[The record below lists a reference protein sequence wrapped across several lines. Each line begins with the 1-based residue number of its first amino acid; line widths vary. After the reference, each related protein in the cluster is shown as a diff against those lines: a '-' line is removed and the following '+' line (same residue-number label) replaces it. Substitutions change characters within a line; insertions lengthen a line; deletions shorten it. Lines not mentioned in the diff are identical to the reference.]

1 MIVTRSFGG
10 KEKST
15 SDMFDYNTVPKF
27 SIKPATIGE
36 FSLSF
41 EENSYRLC
49 KGKDQLMALYKP
61 NYRELKEQYAMYDL
75 AYGDVILT
83 GFGLGILPL
92 WVAAK
97 PSVTSVTVLE
107 MSKEVVDLF
116 LLNNTMPENIT
127 IVYADAKTY
136 IADKGYDCLFMDH
149 FPDHKEWPVYK
160 EVAQIAN
167 NIPHKVLWFYGLESH
182 YVRNY
187 YGMKAASLVVRFPS
201 LDNYD
206 LTLEWEN
213 YAKAFNLNT
222 FPNLDDE
229 TLKYYLR
236 CFFVRV

>member
-1 MIVTRSFGG
+1 
-10 KEKST
+10 
-15 SDMFDYNTVPKF
+15 MFDYNTVPRF

-41 EENSYRLC
+41 EENTYRLC
-49 KGKDQLMALYKP
+49 KGDDQLMVLYKP

-92 WVAAK
+92 WVASK
-97 PSVTSVTVLE
+97 PEVTSVTVLE
-107 MSKEVVDLF
+107 LSKEVVDLF
-116 LLNNTMPENIT
+116 LLNNTMPKNIT
-127 IVYADAKTY
+127 IIYADAKTY
-136 IADKGYDCLFMDH
+136 TTDKQYDCLFMDH
-149 FPDHKEWPVYK
+149 FPDHKQFPVYK
-160 EVAQIAN
+160 EVAKIAN

-187 YGMKAASLVVRFPS
+187 YGFKAVQLVINFPS

-206 LTLEWEN
+206 LTLEWKN
-213 YAKAFNLNT
+213 YAKAFSLDT
-222 FPNLDDE
+222 FPKLDDE

-236 CFFVRV
+236 CFFART

>member
-1 MIVTRSFGG
+1 MTVIKSFGG
-10 KEKST
+10 KEKSI
-15 SDMFDYNTVPKF
+15 SNMFDYNTVPRF
-27 SIKPATIGE
+27 SIKPATIGQ

-41 EENSYRLC
+41 ENDTYRLC
-49 KGKDQLMALYKP
+49 KGENQLMVLHKST
-61 NYRELKEQYAMYDL
+61 YRELKEQYAMYDL

-92 WVAAK
+92 WVASK
-97 PSVTSVTVLE
+97 PEVTSVTVLE
-107 MSKEVVDLF
+107 LSKEVVDLF
-116 LLNNTMPENIT
+116 LLHNIMPEKIT
-127 IVYADAKTY
+127 IIYADATSY
-136 IADKGYDCLFMDH
+136 TTDKKYDCLFMDH
-149 FPDHKEWPVYK
+149 FPDHKKWSVYK
-160 EVAQIAN
+160 EIAQIAN

-182 YVRNY
+182 YVRNF
-187 YGMKAASLVVRFPS
+187 YGMKASNLVVRFPS

-222 FPNLDDE
+222 FPKLDNE

>member
-1 MIVTRSFGG
+1 
-10 KEKST
+10 
-15 SDMFDYNTVPKF
+15 MFSYDTVPRF

-49 KGKDQLMALYKP
+49 RNDAQLMCLYKP

-92 WVAAK
+92 WVASK
-97 PSVTSVTVLE
+97 PGVTSVTVLE
-107 MSKEVVDLF
+107 LSKEVVDLF
-116 LLNNTMPENIT
+116 LLHNTMPEKIT

-136 IADKGYDCLFMDH
+136 TTDEEYDCLFMDH
-149 FPDHKEWPVYK
+149 FPDHKAWPVYK
-160 EVAQIAN
+160 EVSQIAN
-167 NIPHKVLWFYGLESH
+167 NIHHKVLWFYSLESH
-182 YVRNY
+182 YFRNY
-187 YGMKAASLVVRFPS
+187 YGFKVVQLINHFPS

-206 LTLEWEN
+206 LTLEWEK
-213 YAKAFNLNT
+213 YAKAFGLDT
-222 FPNLDDE
+222 FPKLDDE

-236 CFFVRV
+236 CFFART

>member
-1 MIVTRSFGG
+1 
-10 KEKST
+10 
-15 SDMFDYNTVPKF
+15 MFDYNTVPKF

-41 EENSYRLC
+41 EENTYRLC
-49 KGKDQLMALYKP
+49 KGNDQLMVLYKP

-97 PSVTSVTVLE
+97 PEVTSVTVLE
-107 MSKEVVDLF
+107 LSKEVVDLF

-127 IVYADAKTY
+127 IIYADAKTY
-136 IADKGYDCLFMDH
+136 TTDKQYDCLFMDH
-149 FPDHKEWPVYK
+149 FPDHKQFPVYE
-160 EVAQIAN
+160 EVANIAN

-187 YGMKAASLVVRFPS
+187 YGFTAVQLINHFPL

-206 LTLEWEN
+206 LTLEWES
-213 YAKAFNLNT
+213 YAKAFNLDT
-222 FPNLDDE
+222 FPKLDDK

-236 CFFVRV
+236 CFFARI

>member
-1 MIVTRSFGG
+1 
-10 KEKST
+10 
-15 SDMFDYNTVPKF
+15 MFDYNTVPRF
-27 SIKPATIGE
+27 AIKPASIGE
-36 FSLSF
+36 FSLSY
-41 EENSYRLC
+41 EENTYRLC
-49 KGKDQLMALYKP
+49 RGDIQLMCLYKP

-92 WVAAK
+92 WVASK
-97 PSVTSVTVLE
+97 PNVTSVTVLE

-116 LLNNTMPENIT
+116 LLHNTMPENIT
-127 IVYADAKTY
+127 IIYANAKTY
-136 IADKGYDCLFMDH
+136 TTDKKYDCLFMDH

-187 YGMKAASLVVRFPS
+187 YGMKAVDLIRHFPS
-201 LDNYD
+201 LDDYD
-206 LTLEWEN
+206 FTLEWKN
-213 YAKAFNLNT
+213 YAKTFDLDT
-222 FPNLDDE
+222 FPKLDDE

-236 CFFVRV
+236 CFFVRI